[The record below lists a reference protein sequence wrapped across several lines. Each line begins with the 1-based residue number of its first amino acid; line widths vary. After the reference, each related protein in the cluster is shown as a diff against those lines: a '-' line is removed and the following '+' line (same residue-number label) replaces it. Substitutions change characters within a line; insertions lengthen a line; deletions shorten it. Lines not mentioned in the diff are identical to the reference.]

1 VGWMAALATMA
12 VTTAGFLRK
21 CCPSEVL
28 GAIRLDDAADEDA
41 AAEVDDDLDDEV
53 VLLRDASE

>member
-1 VGWMAALATMA
+1 MSVDFNAALATMA

-28 GAIRLDDAADEDA
+28 GATRLEEAAPPLDDD
-41 AAEVDDDLDDEV
+41 
-53 VLLRDASE
+53 DASLLLLPPLAKE

>member
-1 VGWMAALATMA
+1 LATMA